1 MDEVNAKKARLA
13 LIYMSV
19 IMALVFSVW
28 QVMLNNFTV
37 ERANF
42 SGFDI
47 GSLQSVREIPGFLA
61 FTAIFVLIL
70 IREQTFAILS
80 LGLLS
85 IGVLATGFF
94 PSNAGLL
101 ITTFI
106 MSVGFHYFET
116 INSSLTLQWL
126 PKSEAPAFLGQV
138 IGYSSFAGLIAY
150 GLVWLFYKQLGMDY
164 IWIYGIFGTLGL
176 LMVVHLWRLFPKF
189 ENIVP
194 QRKKLFLKKR
204 YWVYYALTFLKG
216 ARRQIFMV
224 FAAYLMVE
232 KFGYTLDEI
241 AALFLIN
248 KTANIVVAPLLGKLI
263 EKIGERRALTIEY
276 VGLVAVFIGYA
287 LVESAFVAALL
298 YVIDH
303 LFFALAIGIKTYFQK
318 IADSEDMAATQSVS
332 FTIDHIAS
340 VVIPVTFGLIWMS
353 DPSLVFYAG
362 AGFAFCS
369 LIMSNLIPHS
379 PEPGNEF
386 IWSKNKK
393 MLNETGV

>member
-1 MDEVNAKKARLA
+1 MDEVNQKKAKLA
-13 LIYMSV
+13 LIYMAI

-37 ERANF
+37 EKAGF

-61 FTAIFVLIL
+61 FTAVFVLIIL
-70 IREQTFAILS
+70 REQTFAILS

-85 IGVLATGFF
+85 VGVLITGFF

-126 PKSEAPAFLGQV
+126 PKNQAASFMGQV
-138 IGYSSFAGLIAY
+138 IGYSSAAGLIAY
-150 GLVWLFYKQLGMDY
+150 GVVWLLYKYFEMDY
-164 IWIYGIFGTLGL
+164 IWIYTIFGSLGIA
-176 LMVVHLWRLFPKF
+176 MVVHLWFLFPKF
-189 ENIVP
+189 ENVVP

-204 YWVYYALTFLKG
+204 YWVYYLLTFLKG

-241 AALFLIN
+241 AMLFLLN
-248 KTANIVVAPLLGKLI
+248 KAANIVIAPLLGKLI
-263 EKIGERRALTIEY
+263 EEIGERKALTIEY
-276 VGLVAVFIGYA
+276 VGLIIVFVGYA
-287 LVESAFVAALL
+287 MVESALVAAIL
-298 YVIDH
+298 YVVDH
-303 LFFALAIGIKTYFQK
+303 LFFGLAIGIKTYFQK

-332 FTIDHIAS
+332 FTIDHTAS
-340 VVIPVTFGLIWMS
+340 VIIPITFGLIWMS

-362 AGFAFCS
+362 AGFAVLS
-369 LIMSNLIPHS
+369 LIASNLIS
-379 PEPGNEF
+379 RNPEPGNEF
-386 IWSKNKK
+386 IWSAKK
-393 MLNETGV
+393 VIA

>member
-1 MDEVNAKKARLA
+1 MDEVNQKRAKLA
-13 LIYMSV
+13 LIYMAV

-37 ERANF
+37 EKAGF

-61 FTAIFVLIL
+61 FTAVFVLIFL
-70 IREQTFAILS
+70 REQTFAILS

-85 IGVLATGFF
+85 VGVLITGFF

-126 PKSEAPAFLGQV
+126 PKNQAASFMGQV
-138 IGYSSFAGLIAY
+138 IGYSSAAGLVAY
-150 GLVWLFYKQLGMDY
+150 GFVWFFYKFIGLDY
-164 IWIYGIFGTLGL
+164 IWIYTIFGSLGIA
-176 LMVVHLWRLFPKF
+176 MVVHLKFLFPRF
-189 ENIVP
+189 ENVVP

-204 YWVYYALTFLKG
+204 YWVYYLLTFLKG

-241 AALFLIN
+241 AMLFLLN
-248 KTANIVVAPLLGKLI
+248 KAANIVIAPLLGKLI

-276 VGLVAVFIGYA
+276 VGLIIVFVGYA
-287 LVESAFVAALL
+287 MVESALIAATL
-298 YVIDH
+298 YVVDH
-303 LFFALAIGIKTYFQK
+303 LFFGLAIGIKTYFQK

-332 FTIDHIAS
+332 FTIDHTAS
-340 VVIPVTFGLIWMS
+340 VIIPITFGLIWMS
-353 DPSLVFYAG
+353 NPSLVFYAG
-362 AGFAFCS
+362 AGFAVLS
-369 LIMSNLIPHS
+369 LIASNLIS
-379 PEPGNEF
+379 RKPEPGNEF
-386 IWSKNKK
+386 IWSAKK
-393 MLNETGV
+393 VIA

>member
-1 MDEVNAKKARLA
+1 MDEENQKKAKLA
-13 LIYMSV
+13 LIYMAV
-19 IMALVFSVW
+19 TMALVFSVW

-37 ERANF
+37 EKAGY

-61 FTAIFVLIL
+61 FTAVFVLIFL
-70 IREQTFAILS
+70 REQTFAILS

-85 IGVLATGFF
+85 VGVLITGFF

-126 PKSEAPAFLGQV
+126 PKNQAASFMGQV
-138 IGYSSFAGLIAY
+138 IGYSSAAGLVAY
-150 GLVWLFYKQLGMDY
+150 GFVWFFYKFIGLDY
-164 IWIYGIFGTLGL
+164 IWIYTIFGSLGIA
-176 LMVVHLWRLFPKF
+176 MVVHLKFLFPRF
-189 ENIVP
+189 ENVVP

-204 YWVYYALTFLKG
+204 YWVYYLLTFLKG

-241 AALFLIN
+241 AMLFLLN
-248 KTANIVVAPLLGKLI
+248 KAANIVIAPLLGKLI

-276 VGLVAVFIGYA
+276 VGLIIVFVGYA
-287 LVESAFVAALL
+287 MVESALIAAIL
-298 YVIDH
+298 YVVDH
-303 LFFALAIGIKTYFQK
+303 LFFGLAIGIKTYFQK

-332 FTIDHIAS
+332 FTIDHTAS
-340 VVIPVTFGLIWMS
+340 VIIPITFGLIWMS
-353 DPSLVFYAG
+353 NPSLVFYAG
-362 AGFAFCS
+362 AGFAVLS
-369 LIMSNLIPHS
+369 LIASNLIS
-379 PEPGNEF
+379 RKPEPGNEF
-386 IWSKNKK
+386 IWSAKK
-393 MLNETGV
+393 VIA

>member
-1 MDEVNAKKARLA
+1 MDEVNQKKAKLA
-13 LIYMSV
+13 LIYMAV

-37 ERANF
+37 EKAGF

-61 FTAIFVLIL
+61 FTAVFVLIFL
-70 IREQTFAILS
+70 REQTFAILS

-85 IGVLATGFF
+85 IGVLVTGFF

-126 PKSEAPAFLGQV
+126 PKHQAASFMGQV
-138 IGYSSFAGLIAY
+138 IGYSSAAGLVAY
-150 GLVWLFYKQLGMDY
+150 GLVWLLYKFIGLDY
-164 IWIYGIFGTLGL
+164 IWIYTIFGSLGIA
-176 LMVVHLWRLFPKF
+176 MVVHLWFLFPKF

-204 YWVYYALTFLKG
+204 YWVYYLLTFLKG

-232 KFGYTLDEI
+232 KFGYSLDEI
-241 AALFLIN
+241 AMLFLLN
-248 KTANIVVAPLLGKLI
+248 KAANIVIAPLLGKLI
-263 EKIGERRALTIEY
+263 EKIGERKALTIEY
-276 VGLVAVFIGYA
+276 VGLIAVFVGYA
-287 LVESAFVAALL
+287 MVESALIAAVL
-298 YVIDH
+298 YVVDH
-303 LFFALAIGIKTYFQK
+303 LFFGLAIGIKTYFQK

-332 FTIDHIAS
+332 FTIDHTAS
-340 VVIPVTFGLIWMS
+340 VIIPITFGLIWMS

-362 AGFAFCS
+362 AGFAVMS
-369 LIMSNLIPHS
+369 LIASNLISRNPA
-379 PEPGNEF
+379 PGNEF
-386 IWSKNKK
+386 IWSTKK
-393 MLNETGV
+393 VIA

>member
-1 MDEVNAKKARLA
+1 MDEVNQEKAKLA
-13 LIYMSV
+13 LIYMAV

-37 ERANF
+37 EKAGF

-61 FTAIFVLIL
+61 FTAVFVLIFL
-70 IREQTFAILS
+70 REQTFAILS

-85 IGVLATGFF
+85 VGVLITGFF

-126 PKSEAPAFLGQV
+126 PKNQAASFMGQV
-138 IGYSSFAGLIAY
+138 IGYSSAAGLVAY
-150 GLVWLFYKQLGMDY
+150 GFVWFFYKFIGLDY
-164 IWIYGIFGTLGL
+164 IWIYTIFGSLGIA
-176 LMVVHLWRLFPKF
+176 MVVHLKFLFPRF
-189 ENIVP
+189 ENVVP

-204 YWVYYALTFLKG
+204 YWVYYLLTFLKG

-241 AALFLIN
+241 AMLFLLN
-248 KTANIVVAPLLGKLI
+248 KAANIVIAPLLGKLI

-276 VGLVAVFIGYA
+276 VGLIIVFVGYA
-287 LVESAFVAALL
+287 MVESALIAAIL
-298 YVIDH
+298 YVVDH
-303 LFFALAIGIKTYFQK
+303 LFFGLAIGIKTYFQK

-332 FTIDHIAS
+332 FTIDHTAS
-340 VVIPVTFGLIWMS
+340 VIIPITFGLIWMS
-353 DPSLVFYAG
+353 NPSLVFYAG
-362 AGFAFCS
+362 AGFAVLS
-369 LIMSNLIPHS
+369 LIASNLIS
-379 PEPGNEF
+379 RKPEPGNEF
-386 IWSKNKK
+386 IWSAKK
-393 MLNETGV
+393 VIA

>member
-1 MDEVNAKKARLA
+1 MDEVNQKKAKLA
-13 LIYMSV
+13 LIYMAV

-37 ERANF
+37 EKAGF

-61 FTAIFVLIL
+61 FTAVFVLIFL
-70 IREQTFAILS
+70 REQTFAILS

-85 IGVLATGFF
+85 VGVLITGFF

-101 ITTFI
+101 ITTII

-126 PKSEAPAFLGQV
+126 PKNQAASFMGQV
-138 IGYSSFAGLIAY
+138 IGYSSAAGLVAY
-150 GLVWLFYKQLGMDY
+150 GFVWFFYKFIGLDY
-164 IWIYGIFGTLGL
+164 IWIYTIFGSLGIA
-176 LMVVHLWRLFPKF
+176 MVVHLKFLFPRF
-189 ENIVP
+189 ENVVP

-204 YWVYYALTFLKG
+204 YWVYYLLTFLKG

-241 AALFLIN
+241 AMLFLLN
-248 KTANIVVAPLLGKLI
+248 KAANIVIAPLLGKLI

-276 VGLVAVFIGYA
+276 VGLIIVFVGYA
-287 LVESAFVAALL
+287 MVESALIAAIL
-298 YVIDH
+298 YVVDH
-303 LFFALAIGIKTYFQK
+303 LFFGLAIGIKTYFQK

-332 FTIDHIAS
+332 FTIDHTAS
-340 VVIPVTFGLIWMS
+340 VIIPITFGLIWMS
-353 DPSLVFYAG
+353 NPSLVFYAG
-362 AGFAFCS
+362 AGFAVLS
-369 LIMSNLIPHS
+369 LIASNLIS
-379 PEPGNEF
+379 RKPEPGNEF
-386 IWSKNKK
+386 IWSAKK
-393 MLNETGV
+393 VIA

>member
-1 MDEVNAKKARLA
+1 VNQKKAKLA
-13 LIYMSV
+13 LIYMAI

-37 ERANF
+37 EKAGF

-61 FTAIFVLIL
+61 FTAVFVLIIL
-70 IREQTFAILS
+70 REQTFAILS

-85 IGVLATGFF
+85 VGVLITGFF

-126 PKSEAPAFLGQV
+126 PKNQAASFMGQV
-138 IGYSSFAGLIAY
+138 IGYSSAAGLIAY
-150 GLVWLFYKQLGMDY
+150 GVVWLLYKYFEMDY
-164 IWIYGIFGTLGL
+164 IWIYTIFGSLGIA
-176 LMVVHLWRLFPKF
+176 MVVHLWFLFPKF
-189 ENIVP
+189 ENVVP

-204 YWVYYALTFLKG
+204 YWVYYLLTFLKG

-241 AALFLIN
+241 AMLFLLN
-248 KTANIVVAPLLGKLI
+248 KAANIVIAPLLGKLI
-263 EKIGERRALTIEY
+263 EEIGERKALTIEY
-276 VGLVAVFIGYA
+276 VGLIIVFVGYA
-287 LVESAFVAALL
+287 MVESALVAAIL
-298 YVIDH
+298 YVVDH
-303 LFFALAIGIKTYFQK
+303 LFFGLAIGIKTYFQK

-332 FTIDHIAS
+332 FTIDHTAS
-340 VVIPVTFGLIWMS
+340 VIIPITFGLIWMS

-362 AGFAFCS
+362 AGFAVLS
-369 LIMSNLIPHS
+369 LIASNLIS
-379 PEPGNEF
+379 RNPEPGNEF
-386 IWSKNKK
+386 IWSAKK
-393 MLNETGV
+393 VIA

>member
-1 MDEVNAKKARLA
+1 MDEVNQKKAKLA
-13 LIYMSV
+13 LIYMAI

-37 ERANF
+37 EKAGF

-61 FTAIFVLIL
+61 FTAVFVLIIL
-70 IREQTFAILS
+70 REQTFAILS

-85 IGVLATGFF
+85 VGVLITGFF

-126 PKSEAPAFLGQV
+126 PKNQAASFMGQV
-138 IGYSSFAGLIAY
+138 IGYSSAAGLIAY
-150 GLVWLFYKQLGMDY
+150 GVVWLLYKYFEMDY
-164 IWIYGIFGTLGL
+164 IWIYTIFGSLGIA
-176 LMVVHLWRLFPKF
+176 MVVHLWFLFPKF
-189 ENIVP
+189 ENVVP

-204 YWVYYALTFLKG
+204 YWVYYLLTFLKG

-241 AALFLIN
+241 AMLFLLN
-248 KTANIVVAPLLGKLI
+248 KAANIVIAPLLGKLI
-263 EKIGERRALTIEY
+263 EAIGERKALTIEY
-276 VGLVAVFIGYA
+276 VGLIIVFVGYA
-287 LVESAFVAALL
+287 MVESALVAAIL
-298 YVIDH
+298 YVVDH
-303 LFFALAIGIKTYFQK
+303 LFFGLAIGIKTYFQK
-318 IADSEDMAATQSVS
+318 IADSEDMVATQSVS
-332 FTIDHIAS
+332 FTIDHTAS
-340 VVIPVTFGLIWMS
+340 VIIPITFGLIWMS

-362 AGFAFCS
+362 AGFAVLS
-369 LIMSNLIPHS
+369 LIASNLIS
-379 PEPGNEF
+379 RNPEPGNEF
-386 IWSKNKK
+386 IWSAKK
-393 MLNETGV
+393 VIA

>member
-1 MDEVNAKKARLA
+1 MDGVNQKKAKLA
-13 LIYMSV
+13 LIYMAI

-37 ERANF
+37 EKAGF

-61 FTAIFVLIL
+61 FTAVFVLIIL
-70 IREQTFAILS
+70 REQTFAILS

-85 IGVLATGFF
+85 VGVLITGFF

-126 PKSEAPAFLGQV
+126 PKNQAASFMGQV
-138 IGYSSFAGLIAY
+138 IGYSSAAGLVAY
-150 GLVWLFYKQLGMDY
+150 GIVWLLYKYFELDY
-164 IWIYGIFGTLGL
+164 IWIYTIFGSLGIA
-176 LMVVHLWRLFPKF
+176 MVVHLWFLFPKF
-189 ENIVP
+189 ENVVP

-204 YWVYYALTFLKG
+204 YWVYYLLTFLKG

-241 AALFLIN
+241 AMLFLLN
-248 KTANIVVAPLLGKLI
+248 KAANIVIAPLLGKLI
-263 EKIGERRALTIEY
+263 ETIGERKALTIEY
-276 VGLVAVFIGYA
+276 VGLIIVFVGYA
-287 LVESAFVAALL
+287 MVESALVAAIL
-298 YVIDH
+298 YVVDH
-303 LFFALAIGIKTYFQK
+303 LFFGLAIGIKTYFQK

-332 FTIDHIAS
+332 FTIDHTAS
-340 VVIPVTFGLIWMS
+340 VIIPITFGLIWMS

-362 AGFAFCS
+362 AGFAVLS
-369 LIMSNLIPHS
+369 LIASNLIS
-379 PEPGNEF
+379 RNPEPGNEF
-386 IWSKNKK
+386 IWSAKK
-393 MLNETGV
+393 VIA

>member
-1 MDEVNAKKARLA
+1 MDEVNQKRAKLA
-13 LIYMSV
+13 LIYMAV

-37 ERANF
+37 EKAGF

-61 FTAIFVLIL
+61 FTAVFVLIFL
-70 IREQTFAILS
+70 REQTFAILS

-85 IGVLATGFF
+85 VGVLITGFF

-126 PKSEAPAFLGQV
+126 PKNQAASFMGQV
-138 IGYSSFAGLIAY
+138 IGYSSAAGLVAY
-150 GLVWLFYKQLGMDY
+150 GFVWFFYKFIGLDY
-164 IWIYGIFGTLGL
+164 IWIYTIFGSLGIA
-176 LMVVHLWRLFPKF
+176 MVVHLKFLFPRF
-189 ENIVP
+189 ENVVP
-194 QRKKLFLKKR
+194 QRKKLFLKKS
-204 YWVYYALTFLKG
+204 YCDYYLLTFLKG

-241 AALFLIN
+241 AMLFLLN
-248 KTANIVVAPLLGKLI
+248 KAANIVIAPLLGKLI

-276 VGLVAVFIGYA
+276 VGLIIVFVGYA
-287 LVESAFVAALL
+287 MVESALIAAIL
-298 YVIDH
+298 YVVDH
-303 LFFALAIGIKTYFQK
+303 LFFGLAIGIKTYFQK

-332 FTIDHIAS
+332 FTIDHTAS
-340 VVIPVTFGLIWMS
+340 VIIPITFGLIWMS
-353 DPSLVFYAG
+353 NPSLVFYAG
-362 AGFAFCS
+362 AGFAVLS
-369 LIMSNLIPHS
+369 LIASNLIS
-379 PEPGNEF
+379 RKPEPGNEF
-386 IWSKNKK
+386 IWSAKK
-393 MLNETGV
+393 VIA

>member
-1 MDEVNAKKARLA
+1 MDEVNQKKTKLA
-13 LIYMSV
+13 LIYMAI

-37 ERANF
+37 EKAGF

-61 FTAIFVLIL
+61 FTAVFVLIIL
-70 IREQTFAILS
+70 REQTFAILS

-85 IGVLATGFF
+85 VGVLITGFF

-126 PKSEAPAFLGQV
+126 PKNQAASFMGQV
-138 IGYSSFAGLIAY
+138 IGYSSAAGLIAY
-150 GLVWLFYKQLGMDY
+150 GVVWLLYKYFEMDY
-164 IWIYGIFGTLGL
+164 IWIYTIFGSLGIA
-176 LMVVHLWRLFPKF
+176 MVVHLWFLFPKF
-189 ENIVP
+189 ENVVP

-204 YWVYYALTFLKG
+204 YWVYYLLTFLKG

-241 AALFLIN
+241 AMLFLLN
-248 KTANIVVAPLLGKLI
+248 KAANIVIAPLLGKLI
-263 EKIGERRALTIEY
+263 EAIGERKALTIEY
-276 VGLVAVFIGYA
+276 VGLIIVFVGYA
-287 LVESAFVAALL
+287 MVESALVAAIL
-298 YVIDH
+298 YVVDH
-303 LFFALAIGIKTYFQK
+303 LFFGLAIGIKTYFQK

-332 FTIDHIAS
+332 FTIDHTAS
-340 VVIPVTFGLIWMS
+340 VIIPITFGLIWMS

-362 AGFAFCS
+362 AGFAVLS
-369 LIMSNLIPHS
+369 LIASNLIS
-379 PEPGNEF
+379 RNPEP
-386 IWSKNKK
+386 
-393 MLNETGV
+393 

>member
-1 MDEVNAKKARLA
+1 MDEVNQKKAKLA
-13 LIYMSV
+13 LIYMAV

-37 ERANF
+37 EKAGF

-61 FTAIFVLIL
+61 FTAVFVLIFL
-70 IREQTFAILS
+70 REQTFAILS

-85 IGVLATGFF
+85 VGVLITGFF

-101 ITTFI
+101 ITTII

-126 PKSEAPAFLGQV
+126 PKNQAASFMGQV
-138 IGYSSFAGLIAY
+138 IGYSSAAGLVAY
-150 GLVWLFYKQLGMDY
+150 GFVWFFYKFIGLDY
-164 IWIYGIFGTLGL
+164 IWIYTIFGSLGIA
-176 LMVVHLWRLFPKF
+176 MVVHLKFLFPRF
-189 ENIVP
+189 ENVVP

-204 YWVYYALTFLKG
+204 YWVYYLLTFLKG

-241 AALFLIN
+241 AILFLLN
-248 KTANIVVAPLLGKLI
+248 KAANIVIAPLLGKLI

-276 VGLVAVFIGYA
+276 VGLIIVFVGYA
-287 LVESAFVAALL
+287 MVESALIAAIL
-298 YVIDH
+298 YVVDH
-303 LFFALAIGIKTYFQK
+303 LFFGLAIGIKTYFQK
-318 IADSEDMAATQSVS
+318 IADSEDVAATQSVS
-332 FTIDHIAS
+332 FTIDHTAS
-340 VVIPVTFGLIWMS
+340 VIIPITFGLIWMS
-353 DPSLVFYAG
+353 NPSLVFYAG
-362 AGFAFCS
+362 AGFAVLS
-369 LIMSNLIPHS
+369 LIASNLIS
-379 PEPGNEF
+379 RKPEPGNEF
-386 IWSKNKK
+386 IWSAKK
-393 MLNETGV
+393 VIA

>member
-1 MDEVNAKKARLA
+1 MDEVNQKKAKLA
-13 LIYMSV
+13 LIYMAV

-37 ERANF
+37 EKAGF

-61 FTAIFVLIL
+61 FTAVFVLIFL
-70 IREQTFAILS
+70 REQTFAILS

-85 IGVLATGFF
+85 VGVLITGFF

-126 PKSEAPAFLGQV
+126 PKNQAASFMGQV
-138 IGYSSFAGLIAY
+138 IGYSSAAGLVAY
-150 GLVWLFYKQLGMDY
+150 GFVWFFYKFIGLDY
-164 IWIYGIFGTLGL
+164 IWIYTIFGSLGIA
-176 LMVVHLWRLFPKF
+176 MVVHLKFLFPRF
-189 ENIVP
+189 ENVVP

-204 YWVYYALTFLKG
+204 YWVYYLLTFLKG

-241 AALFLIN
+241 AILFLLN
-248 KTANIVVAPLLGKLI
+248 KAANIVIAPLLGKLI

-276 VGLVAVFIGYA
+276 VGLIIVFVGYA
-287 LVESAFVAALL
+287 MVESALIAAIL
-298 YVIDH
+298 YVVDH
-303 LFFALAIGIKTYFQK
+303 LFFGLAIGIKTYFQK

-332 FTIDHIAS
+332 FTIDHTAS
-340 VVIPVTFGLIWMS
+340 VIIPITFGLIWMS
-353 DPSLVFYAG
+353 NPSLVFYAG
-362 AGFAFCS
+362 AGFAVLS
-369 LIMSNLIPHS
+369 LIASNLIS
-379 PEPGNEF
+379 RKPEPGNEF
-386 IWSKNKK
+386 IWSAKK
-393 MLNETGV
+393 VIA

>member
-1 MDEVNAKKARLA
+1 MDEVNQKKAKLA
-13 LIYMSV
+13 LIYMAI

-37 ERANF
+37 EKAGF

-61 FTAIFVLIL
+61 FTAVFVLIIL
-70 IREQTFAILS
+70 REQTFAILS

-85 IGVLATGFF
+85 LGVLITGFF

-126 PKSEAPAFLGQV
+126 PKNQAASFMGQV
-138 IGYSSFAGLIAY
+138 IGYSSAAGLIAY
-150 GLVWLFYKQLGMDY
+150 GVVWLLYKYFEMDY
-164 IWIYGIFGTLGL
+164 IWIYTIFGSLGIA
-176 LMVVHLWRLFPKF
+176 MVVHLWFLFPKF
-189 ENIVP
+189 ENVVP

-204 YWVYYALTFLKG
+204 YWVYYLLTFLKG

-241 AALFLIN
+241 AMLFLLN
-248 KTANIVVAPLLGKLI
+248 KAANIVIAPLLGKLI
-263 EKIGERRALTIEY
+263 ETIGERKALTIEY
-276 VGLVAVFIGYA
+276 VGLIIVFVGYA
-287 LVESAFVAALL
+287 MVESALVAAIL
-298 YVIDH
+298 YVVDH
-303 LFFALAIGIKTYFQK
+303 LFFGLAIGIKTYFQK

-332 FTIDHIAS
+332 FTIDHTAS
-340 VVIPVTFGLIWMS
+340 VIIPITFGLIWMS

-362 AGFAFCS
+362 AGFAVLS
-369 LIMSNLIPHS
+369 LIASNLIS
-379 PEPGNEF
+379 RNPEPGNEF
-386 IWSKNKK
+386 IWSAKK
-393 MLNETGV
+393 VIA

>member
-1 MDEVNAKKARLA
+1 MDEVNQKKAKLA
-13 LIYMSV
+13 LIYMAV
-19 IMALVFSVW
+19 TMALVFSVW

-37 ERANF
+37 EKAGF

-61 FTAIFVLIL
+61 FTAVFVLIFL
-70 IREQTFAILS
+70 REQTFAILS

-85 IGVLATGFF
+85 VGVLITGFF
-94 PSNAGLL
+94 PSNSGLL

-126 PKSEAPAFLGQV
+126 PKNQAASFMGQV
-138 IGYSSFAGLIAY
+138 IGYSSAAGLVAY
-150 GLVWLFYKQLGMDY
+150 GFVWFFYKFIGLDY
-164 IWIYGIFGTLGL
+164 IWIYTIFGSLGIA
-176 LMVVHLWRLFPKF
+176 MVVHLKFLFPRF
-189 ENIVP
+189 ENVVP

-204 YWVYYALTFLKG
+204 YWVYYLLTFLKG

-241 AALFLIN
+241 AMLFLLN
-248 KTANIVVAPLLGKLI
+248 KAANIVIAPLLGKLI

-276 VGLVAVFIGYA
+276 VGLIIVFVGYA
-287 LVESAFVAALL
+287 MVESALIAAIL
-298 YVIDH
+298 YVVDH
-303 LFFALAIGIKTYFQK
+303 LFFGLAISIKTYFQK

-332 FTIDHIAS
+332 FTIDHTAS
-340 VVIPVTFGLIWMS
+340 VIIPITFGLIWMS
-353 DPSLVFYAG
+353 NPSLVFYAG
-362 AGFAFCS
+362 AGFAVLS
-369 LIMSNLIPHS
+369 LIASNLIS
-379 PEPGNEF
+379 RKPEPGNEF
-386 IWSKNKK
+386 IWSAKK
-393 MLNETGV
+393 VIA

>member
-1 MDEVNAKKARLA
+1 MDEVNQKKAKLA
-13 LIYMSV
+13 LIYMAI

-37 ERANF
+37 EKAGF

-61 FTAIFVLIL
+61 FTAVFVLIIL
-70 IREQTFAILS
+70 REQTFAILS

-85 IGVLATGFF
+85 LGVLITGFF

-126 PKSEAPAFLGQV
+126 PKNQAASFMGQV
-138 IGYSSFAGLIAY
+138 IGYSSAAGLVAY
-150 GLVWLFYKQLGMDY
+150 GIVWLLYKYFELDY
-164 IWIYGIFGTLGL
+164 ISIYTIFGSLGIA
-176 LMVVHLWRLFPKF
+176 MVVHLWFLFPKF

-204 YWVYYALTFLKG
+204 YWVYYLLTFLKG

-241 AALFLIN
+241 AMLFLLN
-248 KTANIVVAPLLGKLI
+248 KAANIVIAPLLGKLI
-263 EKIGERRALTIEY
+263 ETIGERKALTIEY
-276 VGLVAVFIGYA
+276 VGLIIVFVGYA
-287 LVESAFVAALL
+287 MVESALVAAIL
-298 YVIDH
+298 YVVDH
-303 LFFALAIGIKTYFQK
+303 LFFGLAIGIKTYFQK

-332 FTIDHIAS
+332 FTIDHTAS
-340 VVIPVTFGLIWMS
+340 VIIPITFGLIWMS

-362 AGFAFCS
+362 AGFAVLS
-369 LIMSNLIPHS
+369 LIASNLIS
-379 PEPGNEF
+379 RNPEPGNEF
-386 IWSKNKK
+386 IWSAKK
-393 MLNETGV
+393 VIA

>member
-1 MDEVNAKKARLA
+1 MDEVNAKKARWA
-13 LIYMSV
+13 LIYMAV
-19 IMALVFSVW
+19 IMGLVFSVW

-37 ERANF
+37 EKAGF

-47 GSLQSVREIPGFLA
+47 GTLQTVREIPGFLA
-61 FTAIFVLIL
+61 FTAIFVLL
-70 IREQTFAILS
+70 FLREQTFAILS
-80 LGLLS
+80 LGILCV
-85 IGVLATGFF
+85 GVLVTGYF
-94 PSNAGLL
+94 PSNSGLL

-126 PKSEAPAFLGQV
+126 PKKDAPAFLGQV

-150 GLVWLFYKQLGMDY
+150 GTVWLLYKKVGLDY
-164 IWIYGIFGTLGL
+164 IWIYSIFGTIGIF
-176 LMVVHLWRLFPKF
+176 MVVHLWWVFPKF
-189 ENIVP
+189 ENLVP

-204 YWVYYALTFLKG
+204 YWVFYVLTFLKG

-241 AALFLIN
+241 AALFLLN
-248 KTANIVVAPLLGKLI
+248 KAANIFVAPLLGKII

-276 VGLVAVFIGYA
+276 VGLLCVFIGYA
-287 LVESAFVAALL
+287 LVEDAIIAAVL

-303 LFFALAIGIKTYFQK
+303 LFFGLAIGIKTYFQK
-318 IADSEDMAATQSVS
+318 IADSEDIAATASVS

-340 VVIPVTFGLIWMS
+340 VIIPISFGLVWMS

-362 AGFAFCS
+362 AGFAVLS
-369 LIMSNLIPHS
+369 LIASNLISANPA
-379 PEPGNEF
+379 PGNEF
-386 IWSKNKK
+386 FWSAKK
-393 MLNETGV
+393 QTA

>member
-1 MDEVNAKKARLA
+1 MDEVNQKKAKLA
-13 LIYMSV
+13 LIYMAI

-37 ERANF
+37 EKARF

-61 FTAIFVLIL
+61 FTAVFVLIIL
-70 IREQTFAILS
+70 REQTFAILS

-85 IGVLATGFF
+85 VGVLITGFF

-126 PKSEAPAFLGQV
+126 PKNQAASFMGQV
-138 IGYSSFAGLIAY
+138 IGYSSAAGLIAY
-150 GLVWLFYKQLGMDY
+150 GVVWLLYKYFEMDY
-164 IWIYGIFGTLGL
+164 IWIYTIFGSLGIA
-176 LMVVHLWRLFPKF
+176 MVVHLWFLFPKF
-189 ENIVP
+189 ENVVP

-204 YWVYYALTFLKG
+204 YWVYYLLTFLKG

-241 AALFLIN
+241 AMLFLLN
-248 KTANIVVAPLLGKLI
+248 KAANIVIAPLLGKLI
-263 EKIGERRALTIEY
+263 EAIGERKALTIEY
-276 VGLVAVFIGYA
+276 VGLIIVFVGYA
-287 LVESAFVAALL
+287 MVESALVAAIL
-298 YVIDH
+298 YVVDH
-303 LFFALAIGIKTYFQK
+303 LFFGLAIGIKTYFQK

-332 FTIDHIAS
+332 FTIDHTAS
-340 VVIPVTFGLIWMS
+340 VIIPITFGLIWMS

-362 AGFAFCS
+362 AGFAVLS
-369 LIMSNLIPHS
+369 LIASNLIS
-379 PEPGNEF
+379 RNPEPGNEF
-386 IWSKNKK
+386 IWSAKK
-393 MLNETGV
+393 VIA

>member
-1 MDEVNAKKARLA
+1 MDEVNQKKAKLA
-13 LIYMSV
+13 LIYMAI

-37 ERANF
+37 EKAGF

-61 FTAIFVLIL
+61 FTAVFVLIIL
-70 IREQTFAILS
+70 REQTFAILS

-85 IGVLATGFF
+85 VGVLITGFF

-126 PKSEAPAFLGQV
+126 PKNQAASFMGQV
-138 IGYSSFAGLIAY
+138 IGYSSAAGLIAY
-150 GLVWLFYKQLGMDY
+150 GVVWLLYKYFEMDY
-164 IWIYGIFGTLGL
+164 IWIYTIFGSLGIA
-176 LMVVHLWRLFPKF
+176 MVVHLWFLFPKF
-189 ENIVP
+189 ENVVP

-204 YWVYYALTFLKG
+204 YWVYYLLTFLKG

-241 AALFLIN
+241 AMLFLLN
-248 KTANIVVAPLLGKLI
+248 KAANIVIAPLLGKLI
-263 EKIGERRALTIEY
+263 EAIGERKALTIEY
-276 VGLVAVFIGYA
+276 VGLIIVFVGYA
-287 LVESAFVAALL
+287 MVESALVAAIL
-298 YVIDH
+298 YVVDH
-303 LFFALAIGIKTYFQK
+303 LFFGLAIGIKTYFQK

-332 FTIDHIAS
+332 FTIDHTAS
-340 VVIPVTFGLIWMS
+340 VIIPITFGLIWMS

-362 AGFAFCS
+362 AGFAVLS
-369 LIMSNLIPHS
+369 LIASNLIS
-379 PEPGNEF
+379 RNPEPGNEF
-386 IWSKNKK
+386 IWSAKK
-393 MLNETGV
+393 VIA

>member
-1 MDEVNAKKARLA
+1 MDEVNQKRAKLA
-13 LIYMSV
+13 LIYMAV

-37 ERANF
+37 EKAGF

-61 FTAIFVLIL
+61 FTAVFVLIFL
-70 IREQTFAILS
+70 REQTFAILS

-85 IGVLATGFF
+85 VGVLITGFF

-126 PKSEAPAFLGQV
+126 PKNQAASFMGQV
-138 IGYSSFAGLIAY
+138 IGYSSAAGLVAY
-150 GLVWLFYKQLGMDY
+150 GFVWFFYKFIGLDY
-164 IWIYGIFGTLGL
+164 IWIYTIFGSLGIA
-176 LMVVHLWRLFPKF
+176 MVVHLKFLFPRF
-189 ENIVP
+189 ENVVP

-204 YWVYYALTFLKG
+204 YWVYYLLTFLKG

-241 AALFLIN
+241 AMLFLLN
-248 KTANIVVAPLLGKLI
+248 KAANIVIAPLLGKLI

-276 VGLVAVFIGYA
+276 VGLIIVFVGYA
-287 LVESAFVAALL
+287 MVESALIAAIL
-298 YVIDH
+298 YVVDH
-303 LFFALAIGIKTYFQK
+303 LFFGLAIGIKTYFQK

-332 FTIDHIAS
+332 FTIDHTAS
-340 VVIPVTFGLIWMS
+340 VIIPITFGLIWMS
-353 DPSLVFYAG
+353 NPSLVFYAG
-362 AGFAFCS
+362 AGFAVLS
-369 LIMSNLIPHS
+369 LIASNLIS
-379 PEPGNEF
+379 RKPEPGNEF
-386 IWSKNKK
+386 IWSAKK
-393 MLNETGV
+393 VIA

>member
-1 MDEVNAKKARLA
+1 MDEVNQKKAKLA
-13 LIYMSV
+13 LIYMAI

-37 ERANF
+37 EKAGF

-61 FTAIFVLIL
+61 FTAVFVLIIL
-70 IREQTFAILS
+70 REQTFAILS

-85 IGVLATGFF
+85 VGVLITGFF

-126 PKSEAPAFLGQV
+126 PKNQAASFMGQV
-138 IGYSSFAGLIAY
+138 IGYSSAAGLIAY
-150 GLVWLFYKQLGMDY
+150 GVVWLLYKYFEIDY
-164 IWIYGIFGTLGL
+164 IWIYTIFGSLGIA
-176 LMVVHLWRLFPKF
+176 MVVHLWFLFPKF
-189 ENIVP
+189 ENVVP

-204 YWVYYALTFLKG
+204 YWVYYLLTFLKG

-241 AALFLIN
+241 AMLFLLN
-248 KTANIVVAPLLGKLI
+248 KAANIVIAPLLGKLI
-263 EKIGERRALTIEY
+263 EAIGERKALTIEY
-276 VGLVAVFIGYA
+276 VGLIIVFVGYA
-287 LVESAFVAALL
+287 MVESALVAAIL
-298 YVIDH
+298 YVVDH
-303 LFFALAIGIKTYFQK
+303 LFFGLAIGIKTYFQK

-332 FTIDHIAS
+332 FTIDHTAS
-340 VVIPVTFGLIWMS
+340 VIIPITFGLIWMS

-362 AGFAFCS
+362 AGFAVLS
-369 LIMSNLIPHS
+369 LIASNLIS
-379 PEPGNEF
+379 RNPEPGNEF
-386 IWSKNKK
+386 IWSAKK
-393 MLNETGV
+393 VIA

>member
-1 MDEVNAKKARLA
+1 MDEVNQKKTKLA
-13 LIYMSV
+13 LIYMAI

-37 ERANF
+37 EKAGF

-61 FTAIFVLIL
+61 FTAVFVLIIL
-70 IREQTFAILS
+70 REQTFAILS

-85 IGVLATGFF
+85 VGVLITGFF

-126 PKSEAPAFLGQV
+126 PKNQAASFMGQV
-138 IGYSSFAGLIAY
+138 IGYSSAAGLIAY
-150 GLVWLFYKQLGMDY
+150 GVVWLLYKYFEMDY
-164 IWIYGIFGTLGL
+164 IWIYTIFGSLGIA
-176 LMVVHLWRLFPKF
+176 MVVHLWFLFPKF
-189 ENIVP
+189 ENVVP

-204 YWVYYALTFLKG
+204 YWVYYLLTFLKG

-241 AALFLIN
+241 AMLFLLN
-248 KTANIVVAPLLGKLI
+248 KAANIVIAPLLGKLI
-263 EKIGERRALTIEY
+263 EAIGERKALTIEY
-276 VGLVAVFIGYA
+276 VGLIIVFVGYA
-287 LVESAFVAALL
+287 MVESALVAAIL
-298 YVIDH
+298 YVVDH
-303 LFFALAIGIKTYFQK
+303 LFFGLAIGIKTYFQK

-332 FTIDHIAS
+332 FTIDHTAS
-340 VVIPVTFGLIWMS
+340 VIIPITFGLIWMS

-362 AGFAFCS
+362 AGFAVLS
-369 LIMSNLIPHS
+369 LIASNLIS
-379 PEPGNEF
+379 RNPEPGNEF
-386 IWSKNKK
+386 IWSAKK
-393 MLNETGV
+393 VIA

>member
-1 MDEVNAKKARLA
+1 MDEVNQKKAKLA
-13 LIYMSV
+13 LIYMAI

-37 ERANF
+37 EKAGF

-61 FTAIFVLIL
+61 FTAVFVLIIL
-70 IREQTFAILS
+70 REQTFAILS

-85 IGVLATGFF
+85 IGVLITGFF

-126 PKSEAPAFLGQV
+126 PKNQAASFMGQV
-138 IGYSSFAGLIAY
+138 IGYSSAAGLVAY
-150 GLVWLFYKQLGMDY
+150 GIVWLLYKYFEMDY
-164 IWIYGIFGTLGL
+164 IWIYTIFGSLGIA
-176 LMVVHLWRLFPKF
+176 MVVHLWFLFPKF
-189 ENIVP
+189 ENVVP

-204 YWVYYALTFLKG
+204 YWVYYLLTFLKG

-241 AALFLIN
+241 AMLFLLN
-248 KTANIVVAPLLGKLI
+248 KAANIVIAPLLGKLI
-263 EKIGERRALTIEY
+263 EAIGERKALTIEY
-276 VGLVAVFIGYA
+276 VGLIIVFVGYA
-287 LVESAFVAALL
+287 MVESALVAAIL
-298 YVIDH
+298 YVVDH
-303 LFFALAIGIKTYFQK
+303 LFFGLAIGIKTYFQK

-332 FTIDHIAS
+332 FTIDHTAS
-340 VVIPVTFGLIWMS
+340 VIIPITFGLIWMS
-353 DPSLVFYAG
+353 DPALVFYAG
-362 AGFAFCS
+362 SGFAIMS
-369 LIMSNLIPHS
+369 LIASNLIS
-379 PEPGNEF
+379 RNPEPGNEF
-386 IWSKNKK
+386 IWSTKK
-393 MLNETGV
+393 AVA

>member
-1 MDEVNAKKARLA
+1 MDEVNAKKAKLA
-13 LIYMSV
+13 LIYMAV
-19 IMALVFSVW
+19 IMSLVFSVW

-37 ERANF
+37 EKAGF

-61 FTAIFVLIL
+61 FTAVFVLLL
-70 IREQTFAILS
+70 IREQTFAVMS
-80 LGLLS
+80 LGVLS
-85 IGVLATGFF
+85 IGVFVTGFF

-106 MSVGFHYFET
+106 MSTGFHYFET

-126 PKSEAPAFLGQV
+126 PKHQTASFMGQV

-150 GLVWLFYKQLGMDY
+150 GVVWLLYTQLELDY
-164 IWIYGIFGTLGL
+164 VWIYMIFGSLGVV
-176 LMVVHLWRLFPKF
+176 MVVHLWRLFPKF
-189 ENIVP
+189 ENVVP
-194 QRKKLFLKKR
+194 QRKKLFMKKR
-204 YWVYYALTFLKG
+204 YWVYYVLTFLKG

-248 KTANIVVAPLLGKLI
+248 KAANIFVAPLLGKII

-276 VGLVAVFIGYA
+276 VGLLGVFIGYA
-287 LVESAFVAALL
+287 LVEDAVIAAVL

-303 LFFALAIGIKTYFQK
+303 LFFGLAIGIKTYFQK

-332 FTIDHIAS
+332 FTIDHTAS
-340 VVIPVTFGLIWMS
+340 VIIPITFGIIWMS
-353 DPSLVFYAG
+353 NPSLVFYAG
-362 AGFAFCS
+362 AGFALLS
-369 LIMSNLIPHS
+369 LIASNLISLKPA
-379 PEPGNEF
+379 PGNEF
-386 IWSKNKK
+386 IWSSKK
-393 MLNETGV
+393 QVA

>member
-1 MDEVNAKKARLA
+1 MDEVNQKRAKLA
-13 LIYMSV
+13 LIYMAV

-37 ERANF
+37 EKAGF

-61 FTAIFVLIL
+61 FTAVFVLIFL
-70 IREQTFAILS
+70 REQTFAILS

-85 IGVLATGFF
+85 VGVLITGFF

-126 PKSEAPAFLGQV
+126 PKNQAASFMGQV
-138 IGYSSFAGLIAY
+138 IGYSSAAGLVAY
-150 GLVWLFYKQLGMDY
+150 GFVWFFYKFIGLDY
-164 IWIYGIFGTLGL
+164 IWIYTIFGSLGIA
-176 LMVVHLWRLFPKF
+176 MVVHLKFLFPRF
-189 ENIVP
+189 ENVVP

-204 YWVYYALTFLKG
+204 YWVYYLLTFLKG

-241 AALFLIN
+241 AMLFLLN
-248 KTANIVVAPLLGKLI
+248 KAANIVIAPLLGKLI
-263 EKIGERRALTIEY
+263 EKNGERRALTIEY
-276 VGLVAVFIGYA
+276 VGLIIVFVGYA
-287 LVESAFVAALL
+287 MVESALIAAIL
-298 YVIDH
+298 YVVDH
-303 LFFALAIGIKTYFQK
+303 LFFGLAIGIKTYFQK

-332 FTIDHIAS
+332 FTIDHTAS
-340 VVIPVTFGLIWMS
+340 VIIPITFGLIWMS
-353 DPSLVFYAG
+353 NPSLVFYAG
-362 AGFAFCS
+362 AGFAVLS
-369 LIMSNLIPHS
+369 LIASNLIS
-379 PEPGNEF
+379 RKPEPGNEF
-386 IWSKNKK
+386 IWSAKK
-393 MLNETGV
+393 VIA

>member
-1 MDEVNAKKARLA
+1 MDEVNQKKAKLA
-13 LIYMSV
+13 LIYMAI

-37 ERANF
+37 EKAGF

-61 FTAIFVLIL
+61 FTAVFVLIIL
-70 IREQTFAILS
+70 REQTFAILS

-85 IGVLATGFF
+85 VGVLITGFF

-126 PKSEAPAFLGQV
+126 AKNQAASFMGQV
-138 IGYSSFAGLIAY
+138 IGYSSAAGLIAY
-150 GLVWLFYKQLGMDY
+150 GVVWLLYKYFEMDY
-164 IWIYGIFGTLGL
+164 IWIYTIFGSLGIA
-176 LMVVHLWRLFPKF
+176 MVVHLWFLFPKF
-189 ENIVP
+189 ENVVP

-204 YWVYYALTFLKG
+204 YWVYYLLTFLKG
-216 ARRQIFMV
+216 VRRQIFMV

-241 AALFLIN
+241 AMLFLLN
-248 KTANIVVAPLLGKLI
+248 KAANIVIAPLLGKLI
-263 EKIGERRALTIEY
+263 EAIGERKALTIEY
-276 VGLVAVFIGYA
+276 VGLIIVFVGYA
-287 LVESAFVAALL
+287 MVESALVAAIL
-298 YVIDH
+298 YVVDH
-303 LFFALAIGIKTYFQK
+303 LFFGLAIGIKTYFQK

-332 FTIDHIAS
+332 FTIDHTAS
-340 VVIPVTFGLIWMS
+340 VIIPITFGLIWMS

-362 AGFAFCS
+362 AGFAVLS
-369 LIMSNLIPHS
+369 LIASNLIS
-379 PEPGNEF
+379 RNPEPGNEF
-386 IWSKNKK
+386 IWSAKK
-393 MLNETGV
+393 VIA

>member
-1 MDEVNAKKARLA
+1 MDEVNQKKAKLA
-13 LIYMSV
+13 LIYMAI

-37 ERANF
+37 EKAGF

-61 FTAIFVLIL
+61 FTAVFVLIIL
-70 IREQTFAILS
+70 REQTFAILS

-85 IGVLATGFF
+85 VGVLITGFF

-126 PKSEAPAFLGQV
+126 PKNQAASFMGQV
-138 IGYSSFAGLIAY
+138 IGYSSAAGLVAY
-150 GLVWLFYKQLGMDY
+150 GIVWLLYKYFELDY
-164 IWIYGIFGTLGL
+164 IWIYTIFGSLGIA
-176 LMVVHLWRLFPKF
+176 MVVHLWFLFPKF

-204 YWVYYALTFLKG
+204 YWVYYLLTFLKG

-241 AALFLIN
+241 AMLFLLN
-248 KTANIVVAPLLGKLI
+248 KAANIVIAPLLGKLI
-263 EKIGERRALTIEY
+263 ETIGERKALTIEY
-276 VGLVAVFIGYA
+276 VGLIIVFVGYA
-287 LVESAFVAALL
+287 MVESALVAAIL
-298 YVIDH
+298 YVVDH
-303 LFFALAIGIKTYFQK
+303 LFFGLAIGIKTYFQK

-332 FTIDHIAS
+332 FTIDHTAS
-340 VVIPVTFGLIWMS
+340 VIIPITFGLIWMS

-362 AGFAFCS
+362 AGFAVLS
-369 LIMSNLIPHS
+369 LIASNLIS
-379 PEPGNEF
+379 RNPEPGNEF
-386 IWSKNKK
+386 IWSAKK
-393 MLNETGV
+393 VIA